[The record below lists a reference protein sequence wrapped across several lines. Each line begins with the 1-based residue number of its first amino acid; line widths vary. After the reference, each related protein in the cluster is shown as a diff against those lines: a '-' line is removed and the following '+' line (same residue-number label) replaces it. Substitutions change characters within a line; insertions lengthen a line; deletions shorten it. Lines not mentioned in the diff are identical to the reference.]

1 MKYVSNKNGDH
12 CVFTA
17 KTGRLVASMYN
28 AKETKMVLDALN
40 KTDIEENGEWCEG
53 CHTRA
58 TKYDAEGVSLCYRC
72 YTALDD

>member
-40 KTDIEENGEWCEG
+40 KTDIVEKRTAPHGSAYASLRHCKG
-53 CHTRA
+53 C
-58 TKYDAEGVSLCYRC
+58 K
-72 YTALDD
+72 